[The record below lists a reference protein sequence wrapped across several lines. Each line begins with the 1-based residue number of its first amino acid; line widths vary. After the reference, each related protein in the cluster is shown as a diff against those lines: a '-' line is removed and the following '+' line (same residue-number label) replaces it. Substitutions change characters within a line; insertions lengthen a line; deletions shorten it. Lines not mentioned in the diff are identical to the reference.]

1 MIPREGDIQNYC
13 AFLYSL
19 NKTFGKMDSVHNT
32 FFGEVK
38 NGGYET
44 VVPCN
49 EVVVFGIKADRR
61 KECKVTPM
69 LCGSFCIVL
78 VADGTAHLSVNYK
91 ETQTANMKIGDRV
104 RLTVDAIPGVEYIGA
119 IEAISNATA
128 EQGVTLVPLPS
139 AGKTSVAA
147 HVGHPYLDEQREYKR
162 PEGFGYPE

>member
-1 MIPREGDIQNYC
+1 
-13 AFLYSL
+13 
-19 NKTFGKMDSVHNT
+19 MDSVHNT

-44 VVPCN
+44 VMPCN
-49 EVVVFGIKADRR
+49 EVVVFGIKADRNT
-61 KECKVTPM
+61 ECKVTPM

-119 IEAISNATA
+119 IEAISNATGRLS
-128 EQGVTLVPLPS
+128 QNKNLRWPLLFHIRLKSFGFSSKKGVYKFPLANFIVSNRFSPV
-139 AGKTSVAA
+139 KR
-147 HVGHPYLDEQREYKR
+147 GHLK
-162 PEGFGYPE
+162 FLF

>member
-1 MIPREGDIQNYC
+1 
-13 AFLYSL
+13 
-19 NKTFGKMDSVHNT
+19 MDSVHNT

-119 IEAISNATA
+119 IEAISNATGRLS
-128 EQGVTLVPLPS
+128 QNKNLRWPLLFHIRLKSFGFSSKKEFTSFLLQNSSYQTVFPPS
-139 AGKTSVAA
+139 KAS
-147 HVGHPYLDEQREYKR
+147 
-162 PEGFGYPE
+162 